1 MTGWKLKIIF
11 LNISSW
17 SQEPSEFSQNFPN
30 VVSKNVGLD
39 PLLNCAQK
47 LADSSRERLLRSIEK
62 AVEADL
68 KAEPAMMLVEEILGW
83 LKPYIK

>member
-1 MTGWKLKIIF
+1 VDPAAQLRPK
-11 LNISSW
+11 
-17 SQEPSEFSQNFPN
+17 
-30 VVSKNVGLD
+30 VSRFQ
-39 PLLNCAQK
+39 P
-47 LADSSRERLLRSIEK
+47 REASPKYRE